1 MTSCRTEP
9 THRSAARARRSWE
22 RVERGEASTGW
33 GRPRL
38 PPRSPERAPLDHSS
52 GSNPA
57 APLWRSP
64 GHGSGRLPPDLA
76 RLRTVFTYLRAAL
89 GRAEQA
95 LAVAEAHASLN
106 AGRPPLPEPPAWLIK
121 HGTGAGR
128 PLIRVPVGGCRD
140 TRNRCSA
147 IDVEQARVPWPR
159 VYPTARQAP
168 IGSSYPRRHG
178 VRRGGPCL
186 AELTPRR
193 IAVHRLDTAPAF
205 PTFRRGLPL
214 GAALGSLQPATCMA
228 ATMATRVATP
238 SHTASRRAYY
248 ELQRPGRFS
257 SLLPF
262 RYGAESEDV
271 PRSRFRR
278 PGMPSASAR
287 RWRSAG
293 VPSLSRRCTRE
304 LTSRWSPLS
313 SSAGA
318 T

>member
-186 AELTPRR
+186 AELTLEELRCIGSTQPR
-193 IAVHRLDTAPAF
+193 HSP
-205 PTFRRGLPL
+205 
-214 GAALGSLQPATCMA
+214 
-228 ATMATRVATP
+228 
-238 SHTASRRAYY
+238 
-248 ELQRPGRFS
+248 
-257 SLLPF
+257 
-262 RYGAESEDV
+262 
-271 PRSRFRR
+271 
-278 PGMPSASAR
+278 
-287 RWRSAG
+287 RSAG
-293 VPSLSRRCTRE
+293 AFRSAPRSAHSNRQPVWQPRWPLEWRPRRTPHRAGRITSFSDPAGSRLCCHSATALSRK
-304 LTSRWSPLS
+304 TSPG
-313 SSAGA
+313 AGFA
-318 T
+318 GQACRPPARGVGGLPECPP